1 MTGMI
6 DKICTTLT
14 DGKIVMG
21 VLLLVGL
28 HSVATDMVAPIL
40 DFSIMGVS
48 VGNAVGVVALASAVC
63 MLKAEF
69 MD

>member
-28 HSVATDMVAPIL
+28 HSVATDMVAPIW

-63 MLKAEF
+63 MLKTEF

>member
-1 MTGMI
+1 
-6 DKICTTLT
+6 
-14 DGKIVMG
+14 MG

-28 HSVATDMVAPIL
+28 HSVATDMVAPIW

>member
-14 DGKIVMG
+14 DGKVVMG

-28 HSVATDMVAPIL
+28 HSVATDMVAPL
-40 DFSIMGVS
+40 WDMSIMGVS
-48 VGNAVGVVALASAVC
+48 VGVVALASAVC

-69 MD
+69 ME